1 MTFLKRRFPV
11 IFAYLHP
18 VAHYLRMLSFA
29 LMREMDA
36 GGLKERA
43 KSLVY
48 TSLLSLAPLL
58 AVSFSILK
66 GFGVH
71 NQVEPLL
78 SKFLEP
84 LGEKGAE
91 ITDNVIFFVENIKVG
106 VLGFLGFLLLFYTA
120 ISLLAQ
126 IEDCFNHIWRVT
138 KPRSIYRRFTDYL
151 SVILIGPVFLF
162 SALGITASMGNSE
175 VVRGLIQMQP
185 FGTAY
190 YMIGL
195 VLPYLLIVAAF
206 SFAYAF
212 IPNSKIKLVPALI
225 GGLVAG
231 LAWKTT
237 GVLFARF
244 IANSA
249 QYSAIYSGFA
259 VILLAMIWLYISW
272 LILLMGSVIVFHIQ
286 YPRYLH
292 YAKRRP
298 HLSIQCQERLAVLLM
313 ALIGQQQL
321 KGGEVFTL
329 KHLADAVNVP
339 WEAVAD
345 ILLCLQQ
352 SGLLM
357 TLEEDSRFVL
367 AHDTDA
373 IFLRDI
379 VQAIRSAGDTPKIAA
394 TQIEASPAMQNTL
407 QELAQHSTNFLQ
419 DRSLRDILWEAKS
432 GVET

>member
-1 MTFLKRRFPV
+1 MISLEHQYPQLYKY
-11 IFAYLHP
+11 IYP
-18 VAHYLRMLSFA
+18 VAQYLKMLFLA
-29 LMREMDA
+29 VMREMDD
-36 GGLKERA
+36 GGIKERA

-71 NQVEPLL
+71 NQIEPLL
-78 SKFLEP
+78 LEFLQP

-91 ITDNVIFFVENIKVG
+91 ITANIIFFVENIKVG

-138 KPRSIYRRFTDYL
+138 KPRSLYRRFTDYL

-162 SALGITASMGNSE
+162 SAVGITASMGDSE
-175 VVRGLIQMQP
+175 VVKGLIQMQP

-195 VLPYLLIVAAF
+195 VLPYVLIVAAF
-206 SFAYAF
+206 SFAYTF

-225 GGLVAG
+225 GGLAAG
-231 LAWKTT
+231 LTWKLT
-237 GVLFARF
+237 GMLFTRF
-244 IANSA
+244 IADSA

-272 LILLMGSVIVFHIQ
+272 LVLLMGSVIVFHIQ

-298 HLSIQCQERLAVLLM
+298 HLSIQSQEKLAVLLM
-313 ALIGQQQL
+313 ALIGQQHI
-321 KGGEVFTL
+321 KGGETCTL
-329 KHLADAVNVP
+329 KLLADVVNVP

-352 SGLLM
+352 GGLLQ
-357 TLEEDSRFVL
+357 TLEDDSRFVL

-373 IFLRDI
+373 ILLRDI
-379 VQAIRSAGDTPKIAA
+379 MRVIRTSGDTPIIAA
-394 TQIEASPAMQNTL
+394 TQVEASPVMQSL
-407 QELAQHSTNFLQ
+407 LLDMGQHSVDFLQ
-419 DRSLRDILWEAKS
+419 NLSLRDILLDSQDGLES
-432 GVET
+432 